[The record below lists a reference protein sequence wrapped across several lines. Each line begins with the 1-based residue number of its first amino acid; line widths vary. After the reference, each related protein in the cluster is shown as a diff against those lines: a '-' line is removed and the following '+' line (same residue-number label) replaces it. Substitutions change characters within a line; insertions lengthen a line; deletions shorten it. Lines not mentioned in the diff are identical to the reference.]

1 MNKAVKQASLPG
13 AEHRRYSFG
22 QFVLDVDR
30 GSLLLNGKDI
40 PLRPK
45 CFEVLSYLVEHPGVL
60 ISKDELLAAAW
71 GDVVV
76 TEDSLTQCLIK
87 IRRALGDGSKTIVK
101 TVPRRGYLFDVPVEL
116 HEPLAESS
124 APAVRQPV
132 LQNRRPSRWS
142 VGAASVLA
150 LAIVATWWSSR
161 TLETG
166 HAVIR
171 PAASP
176 NSIAVL
182 PFADMSPGQ
191 DQEYFA
197 DGLSEEV
204 LNLLAQIPELL
215 VIARTSSFSFKGQ
228 QQDIETIARKLN
240 VANILEGSV
249 RKDGDT
255 IRITAQLVS
264 ASNSAHLW
272 SQTYDR
278 KLENVFAVQS
288 DIARSVA
295 GFLKVKL
302 LDEPPGLTS
311 GGQNSLAYEAYLKAK
326 FFYSRRGAGDNQR
339 AIEHYQ
345 QALDIDPGLAEAW
358 VGLAGSIGLQ
368 TMQQEIPWEEGWARS
383 LAMVEKA
390 LALDP
395 NNAEVHMRLANHYR
409 STSEQ
414 DKYQQHYE
422 RALQLGQ
429 SSALVQSIAAGFARR
444 DGDMGLAID
453 FQRRAVALDPL
464 GFVNTG
470 NLGGYLYFAGHFTQ
484 AREVWLAAAALSPE
498 HSNDI
503 NWLIGMSWIMQQQFG
518 AARSVLRQLPPGA
531 KRDQGMALI
540 HFTRGEHTEFN
551 AAIQRLTARN
561 DFESAFYLTEIFS
574 FQGEL
579 DKSFRWLQEAT
590 DRILE
595 TDPLM
600 RDEDDLLKLKGCPF
614 LAPMR
619 KDARWAVWQSSTE
632 ARIIKNKT

>member
-1 MNKAVKQASLPG
+1 VKKAVNIASLPD
-13 AEHRRYSFG
+13 AEHRRYCFG
-22 QFVLDVDR
+22 QFILDVDR
-30 GSLLLNGKDI
+30 GSLLWEGKDI

-60 ISKDELLAAAW
+60 ISKGKLLAAVW

-76 TEDSLTQCLIK
+76 TEDSLTQCLIQ
-87 IRRALGDGSKTIVK
+87 IRRALGDRSKTIVK

-116 HEPLAESS
+116 HEPLVESS
-124 APAVRQPV
+124 APTARQPV
-132 LQNRRPSRWS
+132 LQNRKPSRWS

-150 LAIVATWWSSR
+150 LAIVVTWWSSR
-161 TLETG
+161 TPESG
-166 HAVIR
+166 HAVIGP
-171 PAASP
+171 PALP

-182 PFADMSPGQ
+182 PFADMSPGH

-228 QQDIETIARKLN
+228 QQDIETIAQKLN

-272 SQTYDR
+272 SKTYDR
-278 KLENVFAVQS
+278 TLENVFAVQS
-288 DIARSVA
+288 DIAGSVA

-302 LDEPPGLTS
+302 LDKSPGLAS
-311 GGQNSLAYEAYLKAK
+311 SGQNSEAYETYLKAK
-326 FFYSRRGAGDNQR
+326 FFFSRRGAGDNQR

-345 QALDIDPGLAEAW
+345 QALDIDPGLADAW

-368 TMQQEIPWEEGWARS
+368 TMEQEIPWEEGWARS
-383 LAMVEKA
+383 MAMVKKA

-395 NNAEVHMRLANHYR
+395 DNAEVHIRLANYYR
-409 STSEQ
+409 HTGAQS
-414 DKYQQHYE
+414 KYQQHFE

-429 SSALVQSIAAGFARR
+429 SSALVHSIAAGFARR
-444 DGDMGLAID
+444 DGNMEAAVD

-464 GFVNTG
+464 GFVNTS
-470 NLGGYLYFAGHFTQ
+470 NLGGYLYFAGHFEQ
-484 AREVWLAAAALSPE
+484 AREMWLTAAALSPE
-498 HSNDI
+498 HTNDN

-518 AARSVLRQLPPGA
+518 EAGSVLRQLPPGA
-531 KRDQGMALI
+531 KRDQGMALV
-540 HFTRGEHTEFN
+540 HSARGEVAEFK
-551 AAIQRLTARN
+551 AAIQRLSARN
-561 DFESAFYLTEIFS
+561 DFESAFYLTEIFA
-574 FQGEL
+574 FHGEL

-595 TDPLM
+595 VDPM
-600 RDEDDLLKLKGCPF
+600 IRDEDDLLKLKACPF

-619 KDARWAVWQSSTE
+619 KDARWAEWQSSTE
-632 ARIIKNKT
+632 ARIIQNKT